1 MFKDINLRIYHDTQ
15 ISLWISFIE
24 FLKTIVDLSSLVK
37 NYKSLNGSLDKRDIV
52 GGHNFC

>member
-1 MFKDINLRIYHDTQ
+1 MFKDINLRVYHDTQ

-24 FLKTIVDLSSLVK
+24 FSKTIVDLSSLVK

-52 GGHNFC
+52 GGHNFF

>member
-24 FLKTIVDLSSLVK
+24 FSKTIVDLSSLVK